1 MGFINSASTT
11 TLSLKLTDA
20 GRMHILNGGNV
31 LNMFDK
37 FGISDGDIDYN
48 NTQKHSDTSA
58 TVNDSDLLGFLPDI
72 TGDETTFRNSVNAG
86 YYCNNN
92 VWVKPEATNVV
103 KVPKKFVSIGYT
115 GVDGVTRYY
124 RDTVEIDVYLHDYFV
139 LNKLLMARYVSDHNE
154 PLALSISANTIA
166 NEIESYFTS
175 TLGVT
180 TNGQYGDFLDKLS
193 SYGVGQYMDFW
204 SSIKVYD
211 GSTLKSESVIIEADR
226 DCDHYNTLA
235 LAGGAYITNN
245 GRGEHNGI
253 DYTGTNLRGVRVAS
267 PFSMVFSPGIGSD
280 GRIWKSGAGN
290 AGIGFGAFDMG
301 YLNVGGISKWDV
313 GQEPYPSFI
322 MNNTKNGWSG
332 KVDHIKNVFV
342 GFVSTVDM
350 ETKSTIFEGEE
361 YDNIKTTIP
370 TSRIVLNVG
379 SSKISPKYYPIKLKQ
394 LSRTREE
401 LIDIGDNLEGIEI
414 TDTNRPSDT
423 FGMLCGQLE
432 YISNWNNN
440 QIGFISSA
448 PYFSVVPGKLGD
460 SSISASKVA
469 SGTDPFYTLGTRMMG
484 MAEDIFLTIASKNNN
499 YWDTSDYSG
508 GFYAGLSGASISE
521 YNINI
526 PINWTIR
533 SKETTNASPVK
544 VRVNFRFNKNA
555 VTESLPYSAASSQN
569 YYRPYDD
576 NVFKFYGEDGI
587 SLASYSSDPRGHGYA
602 TGDTFSWRTNQ
613 NKQIFRKLINGLEIK
628 IR

>member
-20 GRMHILNGGNV
+20 GRKHILNGGNV
-31 LNMFDK
+31 MSMFNK

-103 KVPKKFVSIGYT
+103 KVPKKFASIGIK

-139 LNKLLMARYVSDHNE
+139 LNKLLMSRYIAEHNK
-154 PLALSISANTIA
+154 PLSKSGDTIVDSV
-166 NEIESYFTS
+166 NSYFST

-180 TNGQYGDFLDKLS
+180 TNGEYGAFLDKLS
-193 SYGVGQYMDFW
+193 AYGIGQYMDFW
-204 SSIKVYD
+204 SDIKVYD
-211 GSTLKSESVIIEADR
+211 GSTLKSENMIIESGK
-226 DCDHYNTLA
+226 DCDYYNTIA

-245 GRGEHNGI
+245 GRGEQNGI
-253 DYTGTNLRGVRVAS
+253 DYTGTNLRGVKVAS
-267 PFSMVFSPGIGSD
+267 PFSMIFSPGIGD
-280 GRIWKSGAGN
+280 EGKVYKSGAGN
-290 AGIGFGAFDMG
+290 ASIGFGAFDMG
-301 YLNVGGISKWDV
+301 YLNVGGLGKWDT
-313 GQEPYPSFI
+313 GDEPYPNFI

-332 KVDHIKNVFV
+332 EVDDIKNVFV
-342 GFVSTVDM
+342 GFVSAVDM
-350 ETKSTIFEGEE
+350 ETSSVIFAGEQ
-361 YDNIKTTIP
+361 YDNITTTIP

-401 LIDIGDNLEGIEI
+401 LLDMGDHVDGIQI

-423 FGMLCGQLE
+423 FGLLCGQLE
-432 YISNWNNN
+432 YISDWNNN
-440 QIGFISSA
+440 QIGFLSSA
-448 PYFSVVPGKLGD
+448 PYFSIVPGKLGD
-460 SSISASKVA
+460 SSISATKV
-469 SGTDPFYTLGTRMMG
+469 GNFTDPFYTLGTRMMG

-499 YWDTSDYSG
+499 YWDTTDYTG
-508 GFYAGLSGASISE
+508 GFYSGLSGETIND

-533 SKETTNASPVK
+533 SRETPNASPVNVK
-544 VRVNFRFNKNA
+544 VNFRFNKRA
-555 VTESLPYSAASSQN
+555 ITESLPYSAASSQS

-576 NVFKFYGEDGI
+576 NTFKFYGEDGVT
-587 SLASYSSDPRGHGYA
+587 LASHTTDPRGHNYV
-602 TGDTFSWRTNQ
+602 TNDTYSWRTSN
-613 NKQIFRKLINGLEIK
+613 NKQIFRKLISGQEIK
-628 IR
+628 TR

>member
-31 LNMFDK
+31 LNMFNK
-37 FGISDGDIDYN
+37 FGVSDGDIDYN
-48 NTQKHSDTSA
+48 NTQKHSDTSK

-72 TGDETTFRNSVNAG
+72 TGDETTFRNSVNTG
-86 YYCNNN
+86 YSVKNH

-103 KVPKKFVSIGYT
+103 KVPKKFVSIGIK
-115 GVDGVTRYY
+115 GVDGTTKYY

-139 LNKLLMARYVSDHNE
+139 LNKLLMSRYVSDHNK
-154 PLALSISANTIA
+154 PLSKSGDTIVA
-166 NEIESYFTS
+166 SVKSYFVN
-175 TLGVT
+175 TLGVS
-180 TNGQYGDFLDKLS
+180 TNGEYGNLLDKLS
-193 SYGVGQYMDFW
+193 EYGIGQYIDFW
-204 SSIKVYD
+204 SGIKVYD
-211 GSTLKSESVIIEADR
+211 GSTLKSEDVIIEADK
-226 DCDHYNTLA
+226 DSDHYNTLA
-235 LAGGAYITNN
+235 LAGGAYIVNN
-245 GRGEHNGI
+245 GRGEQTGI
-253 DYTGTNLRGVRVAS
+253 DYRGTNLRGVRVAS
-267 PFSMVFSPGIGSD
+267 PFSMVFSPGIGTEN
-280 GRIWKSGAGN
+280 RLYKSGAGN
-290 AGIGFGAFDMG
+290 ASVGFGAFDMG
-301 YLNVGGISKWDV
+301 YLNVGGLGKWDV
-313 GQEPYPSFI
+313 GKEPYPSFV
-322 MNNTKNGWSG
+322 MDNTKNGWSG
-332 KVDHIKNVFV
+332 DVDNIKNVFV
-342 GFVSTVDM
+342 GFVSAVDM
-350 ETKSTIFEGEE
+350 ETKAISFDGTE
-361 YDNIKTTIP
+361 YDNIKTTVP

-379 SSKISPKYYPIKLKQ
+379 NSKISPKYYPIKLKQ
-394 LSRTREE
+394 LSRSKEE
-401 LIDIGDNLEGIEI
+401 LVKVGMNAEGIEI

-423 FGMLCGQLE
+423 FGLLCGQLE

-440 QIGFISSA
+440 QNGFISSA

-460 SSISASKVA
+460 SSISSTRVA
-469 SGTDPFYTLGTRMMG
+469 NFTDPFYTLGTRMMG

-499 YWDTSDYSG
+499 YWDTTDYSG
-508 GFYAGLSGASISE
+508 GFYPGLSGDSISE

-533 SKETTNASPVK
+533 SRETTNASPVK

-613 NKQIFRKLINGLEIK
+613 NKQIFRKLINGQEIK

>member
-31 LNMFDK
+31 LNMFNK
-37 FGISDGDIDYN
+37 FGVSDGDIDYN

-58 TVNDSDLLGFLPDI
+58 TLNDSDLLGFLPDI
-72 TGDETTFRNSVNAG
+72 TGDETTFRNSVNTG
-86 YYCNNN
+86 YSVKNH

-103 KVPKKFVSIGYT
+103 KIPKKFVSIGIK
-115 GVDGVTRYY
+115 GVDGVTKYY

-139 LNKLLMARYVSDHNE
+139 LNKLLMSRYVSDHNK
-154 PLALSISANTIA
+154 PLSKSGDTIVA
-166 NEIESYFTS
+166 SVESYFLN
-175 TLGVT
+175 TLGIS
-180 TNGQYGDFLDKLS
+180 TNGEYGNLLDKLS
-193 SYGVGQYMDFW
+193 EYGIGQYIDFW
-204 SSIKVYD
+204 SGIKVYD
-211 GSTLKSESVIIEADR
+211 GSTLKSEDVIIEADR
-226 DCDHYNTLA
+226 DSDHYNTLA
-235 LAGGAYITNN
+235 LAGGAYIVSN
-245 GRGEHNGI
+245 GRGEQTGI

-267 PFSMVFSPGIGSD
+267 PFSMVFSPGIGND
-280 GRIWKSGAGN
+280 ARLYKSGAGN
-290 AGIGFGAFDMG
+290 ASIGFGAFDMG
-301 YLNVGGISKWDV
+301 YLNVGGLGKWDV
-313 GQEPYPSFI
+313 GKEPYPSFV
-322 MNNTKNGWSG
+322 MDNTKNGWSG
-332 KVDHIKNVFV
+332 DVDNIKNVFV
-342 GFVSTVDM
+342 GFVSAVDM
-350 ETKSTIFEGEE
+350 ETKAISFDGAE
-361 YDNIKTTIP
+361 YDNIKTTVP

-379 SSKISPKYYPIKLKQ
+379 NSKISPKYYPIKLKQ
-394 LSRTREE
+394 LSRSKEE
-401 LIDIGDNLEGIEI
+401 LIKVGLNTEGIEI

-423 FGMLCGQLE
+423 FGLLCGQLE

-440 QIGFISSA
+440 QNGFISSA

-460 SSISASKVA
+460 SSISSTKVA
-469 SGTDPFYTLGTRMMG
+469 NFTDPFYTLGTRMMG

-499 YWDTSDYSG
+499 YWDTTDYSG
-508 GFYAGLSGASISE
+508 GFYPGLSGDSISE

-533 SKETTNASPVK
+533 SRETTNASPVK
-544 VRVNFRFNKNA
+544 VKVNFRFNKNA

-587 SLASYSSDPRGHGYA
+587 SLASYSSDPRGHGYT

-613 NKQIFRKLINGLEIK
+613 NKQIFRKLINGQEIK